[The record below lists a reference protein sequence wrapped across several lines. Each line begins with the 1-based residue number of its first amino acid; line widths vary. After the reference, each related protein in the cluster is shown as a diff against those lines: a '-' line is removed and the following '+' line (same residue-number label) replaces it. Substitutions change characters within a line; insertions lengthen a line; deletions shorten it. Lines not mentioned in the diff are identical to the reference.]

1 MKVSEQILKYLVQN
15 HVETVYGVPSGTISP
30 IVDSFNDVNDLK
42 LIITKNEAAASYSAC
57 KFAKVTQKLGV
68 CLMSGS
74 VGIGNA
80 MNGIAEAFETKAPIL
95 IITGYVARWQQDL
108 GAMQEIKSEHY
119 ISNLVKYTTVI
130 NDESNILKELKKAIE
145 IAMEHPR
152 GPVHIG
158 LPLDVQ
164 RLEYTGNLVDNIQPR
179 KIQSDYESLDKAINL
194 INDSKNGLIIVGG
207 GCRNLSENIKN
218 LEKKLNWKLVTTTS
232 GKGIIE
238 EDYRLHMGNFGFPGT
253 DLANSSIQN
262 ENFDCVLVLGSKLG
276 ESATSNFDKNLVKNK
291 LIHIDIDNNVFNRA
305 YHSDISVVADL
316 DVAIDY
322 IAEKINYKNLHND
335 IKEPLNSPY
344 IKNHISL
351 SLRVLYEKVTSIMP
365 KNTFYVNDMGN
376 SMIFCFKYLKIP
388 MEGDFECNINYACMG
403 SSIGAMGISRINPN
417 RPIAVFIGDG
427 SFYMNGMA
435 ELLTAKKY
443 NMKIVFFVINNSAL
457 GFVDKGH
464 LSIFGRTVPDF
475 SDDSINISELAK
487 CMNIKSIQI
496 SENEDIE
503 YLKEFLNDINGPVV
517 IDVVSSSTESIP
529 TNRFKVLA
537 GNK

>member
-335 IKEPLNSPY
+335 IKEPLNKAY
-344 IKNHISL
+344 IKNHIGL